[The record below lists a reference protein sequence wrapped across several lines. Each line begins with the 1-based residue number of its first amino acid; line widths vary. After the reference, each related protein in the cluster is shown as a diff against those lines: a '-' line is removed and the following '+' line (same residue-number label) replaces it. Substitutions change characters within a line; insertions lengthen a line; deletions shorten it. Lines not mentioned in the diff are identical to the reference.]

1 VGRGRSRRRRELVAP
16 KKNVRFANCVFCPGR
31 RSSPPLNFRFFFRA
45 GSNKWNIPL
54 LFFTG
59 DLLRF
64 AFPDYFM
71 PAKRKL
77 RYGMVGG
84 GQNAFIGAVHRMAA
98 NLDGQVELVAG
109 AFSSDVKNSRTTG
122 KQLFLN
128 PGRVYASYA
137 EMAECEAA
145 LPADER
151 IDFVSI
157 VTPNFLHA
165 PVATIF
171 LNAGFHVICDKPM
184 TLDLKEA
191 KTLREM
197 VRKTGKVFA
206 LTHNYTGYP
215 MVKEARELVRT
226 GKLGKILKV
235 VAEYPQGWLLDKI
248 ESEGQKQAAWRA
260 DPKKAGA
267 TCCLGDIGTHA
278 ENLGRYITG
287 LKIESLCAEFTTFIP
302 GRKLE
307 DDANLLLRYQ
317 GGAKGVL
324 HCSQISCGEENNLN
338 IRVYGTKGSLAW
350 HQEHP
355 NELKFMAKNEPA
367 KILRRGNNYI
377 SDTAKKFTRLPAGHP
392 EAFIE
397 AFANI
402 YLEAIAAIRAN
413 IEGKRGTF
421 DFPTVDD
428 GVYGMA
434 FLETAVKSAKSNAK
448 WTKFVNL

>member
-1 VGRGRSRRRRELVAP
+1 
-16 KKNVRFANCVFCPGR
+16 
-31 RSSPPLNFRFFFRA
+31 
-45 GSNKWNIPL
+45 
-54 LFFTG
+54 
-59 DLLRF
+59 
-64 AFPDYFM
+64 M

-84 GQNAFIGAVHRMAA
+84 GQHAFIGAVHRMAA
-98 NLDGQVELVAG
+98 NLDGQIELVAG
-109 AFSSDVKNSRTTG
+109 AFSSDAKNSQTTG
-122 KQLFLN
+122 GQLFLN
-128 PGRVYASYA
+128 PARVYPSYE
-137 EMAECEAA
+137 EMAAREAA

-151 IDFVSI
+151 IDFVAI

-165 PVATIF
+165 PVATAF
-171 LNAGFHVICDKPM
+171 LKAGFHVVCDKPM
-184 TLDLKEA
+184 TLTLKEA
-191 KTLREM
+191 RALRET
-197 VRKTGKVFA
+197 VRQSGKVFA

-215 MVKEARELVRT
+215 MVKEARELVRG

-248 ESEGQKQAAWRA
+248 EAAGQKQAAWRS

-267 TCCLGDIGTHA
+267 SCCLGDIGTHA

-287 LKIESLCAEFTTFIP
+287 LEIDSLCADFTTFIP

-307 DDANLLLRYQ
+307 DNANLLLRYK

-350 HQEHP
+350 RQEHP
-355 NELKFMAKNEPA
+355 NELKFIPKNEPA
-367 KILRRGNNYI
+367 KILRRGNNYAG
-377 SDTAKKFTRLPAGHP
+377 DAAKKFTRLPAGHP

-397 AFANI
+397 AFANL
-402 YLEAIAAIRAN
+402 YLEAVAAIRAG
-413 IEGKRGTF
+413 IAGKRGTF

-428 GVYGMA
+428 GVTGMA
-434 FLETAVKSAKSNAK
+434 FIETAVKSAKSKAK
-448 WTKFVNL
+448 WTKFVKI

>member
-1 VGRGRSRRRRELVAP
+1 
-16 KKNVRFANCVFCPGR
+16 
-31 RSSPPLNFRFFFRA
+31 
-45 GSNKWNIPL
+45 
-54 LFFTG
+54 
-59 DLLRF
+59 
-64 AFPDYFM
+64 M
-71 PAKRKL
+71 AKRKL

-98 NLDGQVELVAG
+98 NLDGQIELVAG
-109 AFSSDVKNSRTTG
+109 AFSSDAKNSQTTG
-122 KQLFLN
+122 EQLFLN
-128 PGRVYASYA
+128 PKRVYPSYQA
-137 EMAECEAA
+137 MAKGEAT

-165 PVATIF
+165 PVAIEF
-171 LNAGFHVICDKPM
+171 LKYGINVVCDKPM
-184 TLDLKEA
+184 TLTLKEA
-191 KTLREM
+191 KALREV
-197 VRKTGKVFA
+197 VRKSGKVFA

-248 ESEGQKQAAWRA
+248 EADGQKQAAWRS

-267 TCCLGDIGTHA
+267 SCCVGDIGTHA

-287 LKIESLCAEFTTFIP
+287 LQIDELCAEFTSFIP

-307 DDANLLLRYQ
+307 DDANMLIRYK

-350 HQEHP
+350 YQEHP
-355 NELKFMAKNEPA
+355 NELKFTPKGEAA
-367 KILRRGNNYI
+367 RIIRRGNGYV
-377 SDTAKKFTRLPAGHP
+377 SETTKKFTRLPFGHP

-402 YLEAIAAIRAN
+402 YLEAVAAIRAN
-413 IEGKRGTF
+413 IAGKKGTF
-421 DFPTVDD
+421 DHPTVDD
-428 GVYGMA
+428 GVEGMA
-434 FLETAVKSAKSNAK
+434 FIETCVKSAASGK
-448 WTKFVNL
+448 WTKFPKI

>member
-1 VGRGRSRRRRELVAP
+1 M
-16 KKNVRFANCVFCPGR
+16 
-31 RSSPPLNFRFFFRA
+31 
-45 GSNKWNIPL
+45 
-54 LFFTG
+54 TTQ
-59 DLLRF
+59 
-64 AFPDYFM
+64 
-71 PAKRKL
+71 RKL

-84 GQNAFIGAVHRMAA
+84 GQNAFIGAVHRLAT
-98 NLDGQVELVAG
+98 NLDGQIELVAG
-109 AFSSDVKNSRTTG
+109 AFSSDAQNSQTTG

-128 PGRVYASYA
+128 PRRTYASYA
-137 EMAECEAA
+137 EMAEREAA

-151 IDFVSI
+151 IDFVAI

-165 PVATIF
+165 PVAELF
-171 LNAGFHVICDKPM
+171 LKKGFHVVCDKPM
-184 TLDLKEA
+184 TLNLKEA
-191 KTLREM
+191 KALRTT
-197 VRKTGKVFA
+197 VRQTGKVFA

-248 ESEGQKQAAWRA
+248 EATGQKQAAWRA

-267 TCCLGDIGTHA
+267 SCCVGDIGTHA

-287 LKIESLCAEFTTFIP
+287 LKIDELCADFTTFVP
-302 GRKLE
+302 GRRLE
-307 DDANLLLRYQ
+307 DDANMLIRYQ

-350 HQEHP
+350 QQEHP
-355 NELKFMAKNEPA
+355 NELKFMAKGEPA
-367 KILRRGNNYI
+367 RILRRGNGYV
-377 SDTAKKFTRLPAGHP
+377 SDAAKKFTRLPFGHP

-402 YLEAIAAIRAN
+402 YLEAVAAIRAS
-413 IEGKRGTF
+413 IAGKKGTF

-428 GVYGMA
+428 GVLGMA
-434 FLETAVKSAKSNAK
+434 FIETAVKSAASKGK
-448 WTKFVNL
+448 WTKLAKI

>member
-1 VGRGRSRRRRELVAP
+1 M
-16 KKNVRFANCVFCPGR
+16 AN
-31 RSSPPLNFRFFFRA
+31 
-45 GSNKWNIPL
+45 
-54 LFFTG
+54 
-59 DLLRF
+59 
-64 AFPDYFM
+64 
-71 PAKRKL
+71 KRKL

-84 GQNAFIGAVHRMAA
+84 GQNAFIGAVHRLAA
-98 NLDGQVELVAG
+98 NLDGQIELVAG
-109 AFSSDVKNSRTTG
+109 AFSSDAENSRITG
-122 KQLFLN
+122 EQLFLN
-128 PGRVYASYA
+128 PKRVYGSYA
-137 EMAECEAA
+137 EMAKAEAA
-145 LPADER
+145 LPAAER

-165 PVATIF
+165 PVATAF
-171 LNAGFHVICDKPM
+171 LKAGFHVVCDKPM
-184 TLDLKEA
+184 TLTLKEA
-191 KTLREM
+191 KMLRETA
-197 VRKTGKVFA
+197 RKTGKVFA

-215 MVKEARELVRT
+215 MVKEARELVRS

-248 ESEGQKQAAWRA
+248 EAAGQKQAAWRA

-267 TCCLGDIGTHA
+267 SCCVGDIGTHA

-287 LKIESLCAEFTTFIP
+287 LKIDELCAEFTTFIP

-307 DDANLLLRYQ
+307 DDANMLVRYR

-350 HQEHP
+350 QQEHP
-355 NELKFMAKNEPA
+355 NELKFIPKDEPA
-367 KILRRGNNYI
+367 KILRRGNNYL
-377 SDTAKKFTRLPAGHP
+377 SATAKKFTRLPFGHP

-402 YLEAIAAIRAN
+402 YLEAVAAVRARIDN
-413 IEGKRGTF
+413 KKGEF

-428 GVYGMA
+428 GVEGMA
-434 FLETAVKSAKSNAK
+434 FIETAVKSAHAGAK
-448 WTKFVNL
+448 WTKFPKI

>member
-1 VGRGRSRRRRELVAP
+1 
-16 KKNVRFANCVFCPGR
+16 
-31 RSSPPLNFRFFFRA
+31 
-45 GSNKWNIPL
+45 
-54 LFFTG
+54 
-59 DLLRF
+59 
-64 AFPDYFM
+64 M

-84 GQNAFIGAVHRMAA
+84 GQSAFIGAVHRMAA
-98 NLDGQVELVAG
+98 NLDGQIELVAG
-109 AFSSDVKNSRTTG
+109 AFSADAKNSRTTG
-122 KQLFLN
+122 EQLFLN
-128 PGRVYASYA
+128 PRRVYGSYE
-137 EMAECEAA
+137 EMAKAEAA

-165 PVATIF
+165 PVATTF
-171 LNAGFHVICDKPM
+171 LKAGFHVVCDKPM
-184 TLDLKEA
+184 TLTLKEA
-191 KTLREM
+191 KDLRDT
-197 VRKTGKVFA
+197 VRRTGKVFA

-215 MVKEARELVRT
+215 MVKEARELVRS

-248 ESEGQKQAAWRA
+248 EAEGQKQAAWRS

-287 LKIESLCAEFTTFIP
+287 LEIDSLCAEFTTFIP
-302 GRKLE
+302 GRVLE
-307 DDANLLLRYQ
+307 DDANLLLRYR

-324 HCSQISCGEENNLN
+324 HCSQVSCGEENNLN

-355 NELKFMAKNEPA
+355 NELKFIAKNEPA
-367 KILRRGNNYI
+367 KILRRGNGYL

-402 YLEAIAAIRAN
+402 YLEAIAAIRAS
-413 IEGKRGTF
+413 IAGQRGGSF

-434 FLETAVKSAKSNAK
+434 FLETAVKSASSNAK
-448 WTKFVNL
+448 WTKFANIGK